1 MKSKEQQML
10 EEAYEQVAQ
19 SSNTHPKIG
28 EKYIWTD
35 GTPQTVT
42 VTNIKETSYPERH
55 YSDGSH
61 SPAGKD
67 ISVEIEFMDHK
78 GIPNKFFTR
87 YTPSSFKPVQ

>member
-19 SSNTHPKIG
+19 SGNTHPKIG
-28 EKYIWTD
+28 EKYIWMD

-42 VTNIKETSYPERH
+42 VTDIKETPYPERH

-67 ISVEIEFMDHK
+67 ITVEIEFVDHK
-78 GIPNKFFTR
+78 GKLNRIDTR
-87 YTPSSFKPVQ
+87 YTPDSFKPVQ